1 MTEDRGARPVS
12 IRRGRGWLGRRN
24 DLMTMSRLM
33 IALRSGLAFAV
44 CAVAGTLASVALAA
58 PAVTTANVNL
68 RQGPSTDYQIIV
80 TVPASAAVDVEGCA
94 SGWCKVDYAGS
105 AGWISEDYLQG
116 LSSPPV
122 IVLPPPV
129 VVLPGRHHH
138 YYPPHHRPPVVVPPR
153 PPGTRPPHHRPPGIH
168 PPPQRPPHQRPPGT
182 NPPPH
187 RPPVARPPTHRPPN
201 GGGGGRGRPHPGGGQ
216 PRTQS

>member
-1 MTEDRGARPVS
+1 
-12 IRRGRGWLGRRN
+12 
-24 DLMTMSRLM
+24 MTMSRLM

-116 LSSPPV
+116 LSNPPV
-122 IVLPPPV
+122 SRATFTLEDEPDLGAASRDVCAESV
-129 VVLPGRHHH
+129 NEV
-138 YYPPHHRPPVVVPPR
+138 
-153 PPGTRPPHHRPPGIH
+153 
-168 PPPQRPPHQRPPGT
+168 
-182 NPPPH
+182 NFES
-187 RPPVARPPTHRPPN
+187 
-201 GGGGGRGRPHPGGGQ
+201 GRGGKQRRRGVY
-216 PRTQS
+216 PRRAVNQIGLPFKKRSTSLLP